1 MYSIYSCPGGQLLAE
16 ESVRSAPEAGLVLH
30 LRENRSQ
37 LSHEARVTFTVLI
50 GLFMAMAILPAIKGN
65 MLLPVFALGTM
76 ALLVGA
82 IEWHQ
87 RSHPAAEWLAIEDDR
102 LRWASNRGDPV
113 DLPARATRFVQDD
126 AIPDRL
132 RLFLENRWQRIEIGR
147 CLGLEEKRAVAALIA
162 RQLGEVRA

>member
-1 MYSIYSCPGGQLLAE
+1 MYSILSCPSGQLVAE
-16 ESVRSAPEAGLVLH
+16 ESVRSAPEAGLFLH

-50 GLFMAMAILPAIKGN
+50 GLFIAMAILPVIKGN

-87 RSHPAAEWLAIEDDR
+87 RSQPAAEWLAIEDNR
-102 LRWASNRGDPV
+102 LLWTSNRGDPV
-113 DLPARATRFVQDD
+113 DLPARVTRLVQDE
-126 AIPDRL
+126 AVPSRL
-132 RLFLENRWQRIEIGR
+132 RLFLETQWHRIEIGR
-147 CLGLEEKRAVAALIA
+147 CLSLEEKRAIAPLIA
-162 RQLGEVRA
+162 RRLGEVHT

>member
-1 MYSIYSCPGGQLLAE
+1 MYSIHSCPGWQPLAE

-50 GLFMAMAILPAIKGN
+50 GLFMAMAILPAIKGD
-65 MLLPVFALGTM
+65 MLVPVFALGTM

-87 RSHPAAEWLAIEDDR
+87 RSQPAAEWLAIEDDR
-102 LRWASNRGDPV
+102 LLWASNRGDPI
-113 DLPARATRFVQDD
+113 DLPAQATRLVQDETV
-126 AIPDRL
+126 PERL
-132 RLFLENRWQRIEIGR
+132 RLFLENHWQRAEIGR
-147 CLGLEEKRAVAALIA
+147 YLSLEEKRAVAALIA
-162 RQLGEVRA
+162 RQLGEARA